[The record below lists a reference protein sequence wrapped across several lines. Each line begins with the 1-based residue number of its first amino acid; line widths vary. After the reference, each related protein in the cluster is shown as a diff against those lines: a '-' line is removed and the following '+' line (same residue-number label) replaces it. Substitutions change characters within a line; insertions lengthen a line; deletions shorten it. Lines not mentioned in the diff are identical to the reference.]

1 MLLSKQAFTLTCGL
15 MLSFTAMV
23 SHADTAD
30 RGHFSDYVAQ
40 LKQEAVEQG
49 VSTQI
54 IDDVFPKIK
63 MFKKAVASDKAQ
75 PETKLT
81 LETYLPRVVPDWK
94 VDKARNL
101 FKTHQVEL
109 ERIGQLYGVQ
119 PRFIVA
125 LWGVESNFG
134 KLTGNYPVLSV
145 TASLAYEG
153 RREAF
158 FKKEFFAA
166 LKIAEQEQF
175 SFEEMKGSWAGAM
188 GQTQFMPT
196 SFLAYAQDGDGD
208 GKKDIWNN
216 ASDAFASA
224 AYYLQQ
230 AGWKESETWGRQVK
244 VPDTFDHTLADLA
257 VKKTFSQWQA
267 LGVRRFNGSD
277 LPNRDDMMISMVMP
291 DGAKGRKYLVYDN
304 YRGLLRWN
312 KSNYFAI
319 SVTYLSERIKYP
331 PIS

>member
-1 MLLSKQAFTLTCGL
+1 MLFSKQNFTLTCGL
-15 MLSFTAMV
+15 MLSFTVVA
-23 SHADTAD
+23 SDANATTK
-30 RGHFSDYVAQ
+30 GSFSDYVAE
-40 LKQEAVEQG
+40 LKLEAQEQG
-49 VSTQI
+49 VNRQI

-81 LETYLPRVVPDWK
+81 LESYLPRVVPDWK
-94 VDKARNL
+94 VEKARNL

-109 ERIGQLYGVQ
+109 ERIGKLYGVQ

-208 GKKDIWNN
+208 GKKDIWSNT
-216 ASDAFASA
+216 SDAFASA

-230 AGWKESETWGRQVK
+230 AGWKASETWGRQVK
-244 VPDTFDHTLADLA
+244 VPATFDIALADLTI
-257 VKKTFSQWQA
+257 KKTFSQWQA

-319 SVTYLSERIKYP
+319 SVAYLSERIKYP
-331 PIS
+331 PNS

>member
-1 MLLSKQAFTLTCGL
+1 MLQSKQAFTLTCGL

-23 SHADTAD
+23 SHANTTD
-30 RGHFSDYVAQ
+30 RGSFSDYVAQ

-63 MFKKAVASDKAQ
+63 MFKKAVDSDKAQ

-81 LETYLPRVVPDWK
+81 LETYLPRVVPAWK

-109 ERIGQLYGVQ
+109 ERISKLYGVQ

-158 FKKEFFAA
+158 FKKEFFAT

-244 VPDTFDHTLADLA
+244 VPDTFDNTLADLA
-257 VKKTFSQWQA
+257 VKKTFSQWQT

-319 SVTYLSERIKYP
+319 SVTYLSEKIKYP

>member
-1 MLLSKQAFTLTCGL
+1 MQLSKQALALTCGL
-15 MLSFTAMV
+15 ALSFSAIA
-23 SHADTAD
+23 ADSSVK
-30 RGHFSDYVAQ
+30 GSFGDYVAA
-40 LKQEAVEQG
+40 LEQEARDQG
-49 VSTQI
+49 VSEPVI
-54 IDDVFPKIK
+54 NDVFPKIK
-63 MFKKAVASDKAQ
+63 MFKKAVASDKGQ
-75 PETKLT
+75 PETVLT

-94 VDKARNL
+94 VEKARNL
-101 FKTHQVEL
+101 YQTHQLEL
-109 ERIGQLYGVQ
+109 ERIGKLYAVQ

-134 KLTGNYPVLSV
+134 KLTGSYPVFSV

-166 LKIAEQEQF
+166 LKIAEQQSFTFEQ
-175 SFEEMKGSWAGAM
+175 MKGSWAGAM

-208 GKKDIWNN
+208 GAKDIWNN
-216 ASDAFASA
+216 TSDAFASA

-230 AGWKESETWGRQVK
+230 AGWKASETWGRQVK
-244 VPDTFDHTLADLA
+244 TPTEFDVALADLT
-257 VKKTFSQWQA
+257 VKKSFSQWQA

-291 DGAKGRKYLVYDN
+291 DGEKGRKYLVYDN

-319 SVTYLSERIKYP
+319 SVAYLSERIKYP

>member
-1 MLLSKQAFTLTCGL
+1 MLLSKQALTLTCGL
-15 MLSFTAMV
+15 VLSFNAI
-23 SHADTAD
+23 AGDTTSANK
-30 RGHFSDYVAQ
+30 GSFSEYVAQ
-40 LKQEAVEQG
+40 LKLEAADQG
-49 VSTQI
+49 VTEQTI
-54 IDDVFPKIK
+54 NDVFPKIK

-94 VDKARNL
+94 VEKARGL

-109 ERIGQLYGVQ
+109 ERIGKLYGVQ

-134 KLTGNYPVLSV
+134 KLTGSYPVLSV

-166 LKIAEQEQF
+166 LKIAEEQQF
-175 SFEEMKGSWAGAM
+175 TFEEMKGSWAGAM

-216 ASDAFASA
+216 TSDAFASA

-244 VPDTFDHTLADLA
+244 TPTDFDGALANLA

-267 LGVRRFNGSD
+267 LGVRRFNGND

-291 DGAKGRKYLVYDN
+291 DGEQGRKYLVYDN

-312 KSNYFAI
+312 KSDYFAI
-319 SVTYLSERIKYP
+319 SVAYLSERIKYP

>member
-1 MLLSKQAFTLTCGL
+1 MRLSEQVFTLTCGL
-15 MLSFTAMV
+15 VLSFTAMA
-23 SHADTAD
+23 SDANTTDK
-30 RGHFSDYVAQ
+30 GHFSDYVAQ
-40 LKQEAVEQG
+40 LKQEAQEQG
-49 VSTQI
+49 VSTQV

-63 MFKKAVASDKAQ
+63 MFKKALASDKGQ

-81 LETYLPRVVPDWK
+81 LESYLPRVVPDWK
-94 VDKARNL
+94 VDKARDL
-101 FKTHQVEL
+101 FKTHQAEL
-109 ERIGQLYGVQ
+109 KRIGKLYGVQ

-216 ASDAFASA
+216 TSDAFASA

-230 AGWKESETWGRQVK
+230 AGWKESETWGRQVR
-244 VPDTFDHTLADLA
+244 VPDSFDNTLADLTI
-257 VKKTFSQWQA
+257 KKTFSQWQA

-312 KSNYFAI
+312 KSN
-319 SVTYLSERIKYP
+319 
-331 PIS
+331 